1 MSSTISSALPASTA
15 PAQPLTLPPM
25 GSVYSALLRADLTAQ
40 WRNRRSSIM
49 VILIPVIILI
59 SWKGLIDKF
68 GGAFA
73 LSNCI
78 TVGLNAIGL
87 MGYTNSIAR
96 DRDKGIFQ
104 RLRVAPASN
113 WAIMASRLTVQ
124 LIMITL
130 MTIIVFIVGYKF
142 DNITMNMGGYVLGFV
157 VALIGGAVYLS
168 MGQVIVGL
176 IKNPET
182 VNATTRLVYFAFIMI
197 GMFGEFGM
205 LGTEIGQITK
215 YSPYGSVKAIVS
227 AGLSP
232 ATWSAQTTTALLVT
246 LGYTLVFTTL
256 GVRWFRWS
264 TR

>member
-1 MSSTISSALPASTA
+1 
-15 PAQPLTLPPM
+15 M
-25 GSVYSALLRADLTAQ
+25 GSVFSALLRADLIAQ

-49 VILIPVIILI
+49 VILIPVIILM
-59 SWKGLIDKF
+59 SWKGLVDKF

-87 MGYTNSIAR
+87 MGYSNSIAR

-124 LIMITL
+124 LMMIIL
-130 MTIIVFIVGYKF
+130 MTILIFIVGYRF
-142 DNITMNMGGYVLGFV
+142 DNITMTSGGYVLGFF
-157 VALIGGAVYLS
+157 VALVGGAVYLS
-168 MGQVIVGL
+168 LGQVIVGL
-176 IKNPET
+176 IKTPET
-182 VNATTRLVYFAFIMI
+182 VNATSRLVYFAFIMI

-215 YSPYGSVKAIVS
+215 YSPYGVVKTIVS
-227 AGLSP
+227 GGLSP
-232 ATWSAQTTTALLVT
+232 ATWTASTTTALLAT
-246 LGYTLVFTTL
+246 FGYTAVFAVL
-256 GVRWFRWS
+256 GIRWFRWS